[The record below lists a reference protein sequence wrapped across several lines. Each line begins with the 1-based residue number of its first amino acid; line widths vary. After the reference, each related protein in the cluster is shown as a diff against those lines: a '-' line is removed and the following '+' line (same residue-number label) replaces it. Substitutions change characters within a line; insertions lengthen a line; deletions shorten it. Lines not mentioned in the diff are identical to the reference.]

1 MGFCTPKKAMEHAE
15 MSSAARRIVTKTAI
29 NDAAFYGVNLNP
41 FSEGTEAWALYN
53 WYNQKVQWKTREKKE
68 VLGED

>member
-1 MGFCTPKKAMEHAE
+1 MGFWTQKKAMERTE

-53 WYNQKVQWKTREKKE
+53 WYNHEGQWKTRGGENRGKKE
-68 VLGED
+68 